1 MKEKE
6 GKNMASGFGDDIDSE
21 DYEKVKNII
30 SNAIQ
35 NDKYF
40 KAIINGNDKKEIGR
54 EIKKCIEKVIS
65 EDSYSFDEMACQ
77 VASEYN
83 LARADSGLS
92 SINLTKA
99 DIKTAKTTKD
109 MLPQFIFGIV
119 VAAVILMVLRIL

>member
-1 MKEKE
+1 
-6 GKNMASGFGDDIDSE
+6 MASGFGDDIDSE

-40 KAIINGNDKKEIGR
+40 KAIINGNDKKEIGC

-99 DIKTAKTTKD
+99 DIKPAKPAKK
-109 MLPQFIFGIV
+109 MLSKFIFGIV